1 MAAGYG
7 TGHTNLTASQPGMIQ
22 ALRKHWPEYLIEAAC
37 LGIFMISAGV
47 FTALFEYPNSPAHHA
62 IANPDLRRA
71 LMGVAMGLT
80 AVGLIYSPWGQQS
93 GAHMNPAV
101 TLTFFRLGKVPKW
114 DALFYIAAQFIGGLL
129 GVLLTKAALGMTFTH
144 PTVNYVVTVPGAAG
158 VTAAF
163 AGETLIAGG
172 MMLMI
177 LIVTNTP
184 KLARWT
190 GVFAGTLVALYITFE
205 APYSGMSIN
214 PARTVASALPSGV
227 WTAGWIY
234 FIAPVGGMLLAVEI
248 YRVLKKGAQVA
259 CAKMNHDLRRRCIF
273 CGHPGTTQISAVPTK
288 ADESCKVS
296 TVSATH

>member
-1 MAAGYG
+1 M
-7 TGHTNLTASQPGMIQ
+7 LT
-22 ALRKHWPEYLIEAAC
+22 ALRKYWPEYLIEAAC

-62 IANPDLRRA
+62 IASSDVRRA
-71 LMGVAMGLT
+71 LIGIAMGLT

-101 TLTFFRLGKVPKW
+101 TLTFFRLGKVAKW
-114 DALFYIAAQFIGGLL
+114 DAVFYIAAQFIGGLL

-144 PTVNYVVTVPGAAG
+144 PNVNYVVTVPGAAG
-158 VTAAF
+158 VAAAF
-163 AGETLIAGG
+163 VGEALIACG

-177 LIVTNTP
+177 LLVTNTP

-234 FIAPVGGMLLAVEI
+234 FVAPIGGMMLAVEI
-248 YRVLKKGAQVA
+248 FRALRKGAQVA
-259 CAKMNHDLRRRCIF
+259 CAKLNHDLRHRCIF
-273 CGHPGTTQISAVPTK
+273 CGHPGTNQISVVQIK
-288 ADESCKVS
+288 AEEPCKASVIS
-296 TVSATH
+296 TTH

>member
-1 MAAGYG
+1 
-7 TGHTNLTASQPGMIQ
+7 MIQ

-47 FTALFEYPNSPAHHA
+47 FTALLEYPNSPAHHA
-62 IANPDLRRA
+62 IASPDLRRA
-71 LMGVAMGLT
+71 LIGIAMGLT

-101 TLTFFRLGKVPKW
+101 TLTFFRLGKVAKW
-114 DALFYIAAQFIGGLL
+114 DAVFYIAAQFIGGLL
-129 GVLLTKAALGMTFTH
+129 GVLLTKAALGMIFTH

-158 VTAAF
+158 VAAAF
-163 AGETLIAGG
+163 AGEALIACG

-234 FIAPVGGMLLAVEI
+234 FVAPVGGMLLAVEI
-248 YRVLKKGAQVA
+248 YRALRKSARVA
-259 CAKMNHDLRRRCIF
+259 CAKLNHHTNRRCIF
-273 CGHPGTTQISAVPTK
+273 CGFVGASAVSLKNPAQA
-288 ADESCKVS
+288 ADQLVNL
-296 TVSATH
+296 